1 MSGFWLSCL
10 LVIVGGFAGLWFRER
25 LRRLAATQDQQQ
37 LLGANGQ
44 QVAALA
50 QLKAE
55 VERLQHH
62 QESLLDDISTLK
74 TENASLRKEID
85 GRPTKTEVRYGI
97 ATVGVSG
104 CGKTALT
111 LRWAN
116 PRVRPEQVKA
126 TQFSKY
132 QRTISRVYDPD
143 SRIHVEHI
151 FEVYDWGGEHIE
163 EALTALVKLG
173 TIHALLVVVDLGPFV
188 RAENRHVFSQEHID
202 RQLEEFDQQVLRFFF
217 APAVVQSCKHFVLFI
232 NKSDLLSGYPAEIEE
247 KARQYYRRLADDM
260 ARYSEQRGVNLQVM
274 VGSADTGTGTN
285 ALFPY
290 LIDNI
295 LPEEARDEQLI
306 QELQQGTS
314 SGSAASA
321 APVRPPLLR
330 PDSGSPVTESP
341 RVKKWA

>member
-1 MSGFWLSCL
+1 MNAYSTTKRAC
-10 LVIVGGFAGLWFRER
+10 
-25 LRRLAATQDQQQ
+25 
-37 LLGANGQ
+37 
-44 QVAALA
+44 
-50 QLKAE
+50 
-55 VERLQHH
+55 
-62 QESLLDDISTLK
+62 DDISTLK

-173 TIHALLVVVDLGPFV
+173 TIHALLVVVDLGPV
-188 RAENRHVFSQEHID
+188 CSCARTGTSSARSISIGSL
-202 RQLEEFDQQVLRFFF
+202 REFDQQVLRFFC
-217 APAVVQSCKHFVLFI
+217 A
-232 NKSDLLSGYPAEIEE
+232 G
-247 KARQYYRRLADDM
+247 
-260 ARYSEQRGVNLQVM
+260 RG
-274 VGSADTGTGTN
+274 A
-285 ALFPY
+285 
-290 LIDNI
+290 
-295 LPEEARDEQLI
+295 
-306 QELQQGTS
+306 ELQALRAVYQQVRSALGISRRNRGEGTS
-314 SGSAASA
+314 IIVVLPTIWRVTASSA
-321 APVRPPLLR
+321 
-330 PDSGSPVTESP
+330 G
-341 RVKKWA
+341 